1 MRLPAFLSLFL
12 ITLMALSAL
21 PDRTAHAT
29 EVAGK
34 WGLGFSVGDI
44 LDSRAEGSI
53 IRGRSAS
60 TAWVLDVG
68 VNEENID
75 RKTRVTVSDTT
86 SVYKSSQ
93 DNWSV
98 LLGPRLRHFTRPD
111 AAFSP
116 YWDVIVHGTYSRAK
130 RDDNAGDLFE
140 SRGALIGIDVGAEYF
155 FSRWPVSA
163 AVHTS
168 LVNGSYAHEIREHQE
183 GGYQV
188 RETFDSWSAALRLG
202 PVLQLR
208 AYF

>member
-1 MRLPAFLSLFL
+1 MRIPAFLFLFV
-12 ITLMALSAL
+12 ITPIALSAL
-21 PDRTAHAT
+21 PGRTAHAT

-53 IRGRSAS
+53 IRGQSAS
-60 TAWVLDVG
+60 TAWVLDIG
-68 VNEENID
+68 VNEQNID
-75 RKTRVTVSDTT
+75 QKSRLTISDST
-86 SVYKSSQ
+86 SADRSSLS
-93 DNWSV
+93 NWSV
-98 LLGPRLRHFTRPD
+98 LVGPRLRHFTRPD

-116 YWDVIVHGTYSRAK
+116 YWDVIVHGTYSRNK
-130 RDDNAGDLFE
+130 RDGNGGDLSE

-155 FSRWPVSA
+155 FSRWPISA

-168 LVNGSYAHEIREHQE
+168 LVNGSYVHEIFEHQE
-183 GGYQV
+183 RAVQF
-188 RETFDSWSAALRLG
+188 RETTDIWSVALRLG